1 MSDESQD
8 AAPPQPSAPS
18 PQPARFTLQRLS
30 SAFARLMAPAAKA
43 APVTGPQ
50 LAVDADEPLPDDD
63 ALPVTP
69 RTIVE
74 GMLFVGNADGRA
86 LSGREMA
93 AHIRNVSP
101 EEVDAIVA
109 ELNDAYCQDGAAY
122 EIIGDAAGY
131 RLQLRPD
138 LAGLRTRFGG
148 RVNSARLT
156 PAALEVLSVVAY
168 RQPVTGDDV
177 NRLRGAQSQAILTQL
192 VRRQLVRVERPAAA
206 PRKPHYHTT
215 DRFNRLFAVKSPAD
229 LPRNEDLA
237 DS

>member
-1 MSDESQD
+1 MSDDPSNV
-8 AAPPQPSAPS
+8 APKS
-18 PQPARFTLQRLS
+18 PPPPRFTLERLS
-30 SAFARLMAPAAKA
+30 SAFARLMAPASKA
-43 APVTGPQ
+43 APVATPQ

-86 LSGREMA
+86 LASRDMA

-101 EEVDAIVA
+101 EEVDALVA
-109 ELNDAYCQDGAAY
+109 ELNDAYRRDGAAY
-122 EIIGDAAGY
+122 EIVGDSSGY

-138 LAGLRTRFGG
+138 LAGLRQRFGG
-148 RVNSARLT
+148 RVHAARLT
-156 PAALEVLSVVAY
+156 PSALEVLSVVAY
-168 RQPVTGDDV
+168 RQPVTGEEV

-206 PRKPHYHTT
+206 PRKPHYLTT
-215 DRFNRLFAVKSPAD
+215 DRFNQLFGVKSPAE

>member
-1 MSDESQD
+1 MSDAMQD
-8 AAPPQPSAPS
+8 PTPIPPS

-30 SAFARLMAPAAKA
+30 SAFARLMAPAKA
-43 APVTGPQ
+43 APPETTQ

-74 GMLFVGNADGRA
+74 GMLFVGSADSRA
-86 LSGREMA
+86 LTSREMA

-101 EEVDAIVA
+101 EEVDALVA
-109 ELNDAYCQDGAAY
+109 ELNDAYRQDGAAY
-122 EIIGDAAGY
+122 EIAGDAAGY
-131 RLQLRPD
+131 RLQLRPE
-138 LAGLRTRFGG
+138 LGALRTRFGG
-148 RVNSARLT
+148 RANAARLT

-168 RQPVTGDDV
+168 RQPVSGDEV
-177 NRLRGAQSQAILTQL
+177 NRLRGAQSQALLTQL
-192 VRRQLVRVERPAAA
+192 VRRQLVRVERPVAA

-215 DRFNRLFAVKSPAD
+215 DRFNRLFGVKSPAD